1 MSHIFVSRT
10 SCEPRCLAICQNFVL
25 TFTSLTLNA
34 TFWLCLHRR
43 AAGGKKTKESSS
55 RHTDTGAGSVLRL
68 AHSFISSLG
77 VCEVWQP
84 ISARTPEEVLISSH
98 RSCLCAV
105 CSSAKECQVRS
116 SCGPAQARYCH
127 KQTHTHSLRQTEP
140 PPSPAMRVTLG

>member
-1 MSHIFVSRT
+1 MFHIIGRRT
-10 SCEPRCLAICQNFVL
+10 SCEPRCLTICQNFVL

-34 TFWLCLHRR
+34 TFGLCLHKLSGW
-43 AAGGKKTKESSS
+43 ADEQQGKKQSSS

-105 CSSAKECQVRS
+105 CSSAKECQVEASAVRLRPGTISPRS
-116 SCGPAQARYCH
+116 RS
-127 KQTHTHSLRQTEP
+127 QTHTHTHIP
-140 PPSPAMRVTLG
+140 